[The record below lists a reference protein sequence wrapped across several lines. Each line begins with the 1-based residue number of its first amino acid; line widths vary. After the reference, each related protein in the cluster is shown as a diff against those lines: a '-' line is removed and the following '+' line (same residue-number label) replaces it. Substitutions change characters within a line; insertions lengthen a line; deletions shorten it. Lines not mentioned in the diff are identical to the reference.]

1 MKKSYDGKNID
12 NKGNLV
18 KKKPKISLAKKLFA
32 RFRVLKMLG
41 IDPIEYAQ

>member
-18 KKKPKISLAKKLFA
+18 KKMMKLIKEA
-32 RFRVLKMLG
+32 C
-41 IDPIEYAQ
+41 YN